1 MPRSPKAVS
10 NGSDKKPK
18 KVPKDAIREDE
29 SLFAPP
35 PGAAATQSPGYSVY
49 ATGDMDDPEF
59 HVVDDDVQGWDDPPD
74 DWEMEGPPDNDDLVP
89 PLDWGSGEVP
99 DAAIG
104 AAPAAL
110 DSDESTNTQLDLFA
124 AHALNGLLAGM
135 LSVPNTSL
143 DTSEVAHMAYNYAE
157 AMLRER
163 QRRLN
168 NQITSLPSIG
178 TGKNGFGF

>member
-10 NGSDKKPK
+10 SGSDKKPK
-18 KVPKDAIREDE
+18 KTQKGATKEDE
-29 SLFAPP
+29 LLFAPLP
-35 PGAAATQSPGYSVY
+35 VANATRSPGYSVY
-49 ATGDMDDPEF
+49 ATGDMDDPDF
-59 HVVDDDVQGWDDPPD
+59 HVVDDDVLGWDDPPD
-74 DWEMEGPPDNDDLVP
+74 NWEMEGPPEDDA
-89 PLDWGSGEVP
+89 VP
-99 DAAIG
+99 DAAMG
-104 AAPAAL
+104 AIPAAL

-168 NQITSLPSIG
+168 NQITSLPLTG

>member
-10 NGSDKKPK
+10 SGSDKKPK
-18 KVPKDAIREDE
+18 KVPKGATKEDE
-29 SLFAPP
+29 LLFAPLP
-35 PGAAATQSPGYSVY
+35 VANATRSPGYSVY
-49 ATGDMDDPEF
+49 ATGDMDDPDF
-59 HVVDDDVQGWDDPPD
+59 HVVDDDVLGWDDPPD
-74 DWEMEGPPDNDDLVP
+74 NWEMEGPPEDDDDAP
-89 PLDWGSGEVP
+89 PLGWEDDAVP
-99 DAAIG
+99 DAAMG
-104 AAPAAL
+104 ATPAAL
-110 DSDESTNTQLDLFA
+110 DSDESTNIQLDLFA

-168 NQITSLPSIG
+168 NQITSLPLTG